1 MGYFDGASTQA
12 QQGNPSAEELEKALA
27 AGYGTNSASFINGR
41 AMIPENCETTMVNVV
56 AELKE
61 DCKLFNTMKTVPV
74 ASTVHEENRR
84 TSHGDYRFL
93 STPEGGKSRATDQ
106 AVARVFYEQKYLQ
119 TFRSITKQMELVRT
133 FEDAYTSEKIAGVET
148 ICKGAEFNMFHG
160 DSVVIPT
167 DWDGF
172 PAAIRK
178 SKNPNII
185 DIRGDSIGTRGESL
199 FDDIA
204 RQVWD
209 RGGDISKAF
218 FPAILAKD
226 IKELFTD
233 RIRMMVKDQQ
243 ATFDQL
249 PDYPT
254 AIGSSIR
261 FSGANTG
268 ADKFF
273 HVKGVVSAAGDPNDR
288 PAAPTSVAGAA
299 LANQSGSKFL
309 TSDVGGYKYTVYA
322 VNPNGISEGTTIGSD
337 AAVTVAANGGIQL
350 IITPNL
356 AKPVTGYIIA
366 RTAKDGSV
374 KMEMV
379 QIGDSGAATTVFV
392 DLNDDLPGTGSMLFL
407 TEKRVT
413 PVFRFGQLLPVST
426 YPLYPTDKAVTP
438 FLVILYGALEVSA
451 PEFCAL
457 VKNIHYEQGL

>member
-12 QQGNPSAEELEKALA
+12 QQGNPSAEELEKALS

-56 AELKE
+56 AALKE

-106 AVARVFYEQKYLQ
+106 AVERVFYEQKYLQ
-119 TFRSITKQMELVRT
+119 TFRSVTKQMEVVRT

-160 DSVVIPT
+160 DAAVVPT

-178 SKNPNII
+178 SKNPNIE
-185 DIRGDSIGTRGESL
+185 DLRGSSIGTKGESL

-204 RQVWD
+204 QRVWD

-218 FPAILAKD
+218 FPSVLARD

-233 RIRMMVKDQQ
+233 RIRMMVKDKQ

-273 HVKGVVSAAGDPNDR
+273 HVKGPVAAAGDPNNR
-288 PAAPTSVAGAA
+288 PVAPTSVAVAA
-299 LANQSGSKFL
+299 LTNQTGSKFL
-309 TSDVGGYKYTVYA
+309 AADTGDYKYKVYS
-322 VNPNGISEGTTIGSD
+322 VNPSGISEGTAPAG
-337 AAVTVAANGGIQL
+337 AATVAANGGIQ
-350 IITPNL
+350 ITITPNTSR
-356 AKPVTGYIIA
+356 PVTGYIIA
-366 RTAKDGSV
+366 RSSKDGDV
-374 KMEMV
+374 LMEMV
-379 QIGDSGAATTVFV
+379 QIGDSGNPTTVFV

-407 TEKRVT
+407 TEQRVT
-413 PVFRFGQLLPVST
+413 PVYRFGQLIPVST
-426 YPLYPTDKAVTP
+426 FPLYPTDKAVTP

-451 PEFCAL
+451 PEFCAS
-457 VKNIHYEQGL
+457 VKNIAYEKGL

>member
-1 MGYFDGASTQA
+1 MGYFDGAATQA
-12 QQGNPSAEELEKALA
+12 KEDPSAEGLLKALE

-61 DCKLFNTMKTVPV
+61 DCKLFNSMKTVPV

-106 AVARVFYEQKYLQ
+106 AVERVFYEQKYLQ
-119 TFRSITKQMELVRT
+119 TFRAVTKQMEVVRT

-160 DSVVIPT
+160 DASVVPT

-178 SKNPNII
+178 SKNPNIM
-185 DIRGDSIGTRGESL
+185 DMRGVSIGTKGEEL
-199 FDDIA
+199 FDEIA
-204 RQVWD
+204 QQVWD

-218 FPAILAKD
+218 YPSILAKD
-226 IKELFTD
+226 VKELFTA
-233 RIRMMVKDQQ
+233 RIRLAVKDHQ
-243 ATFDQL
+243 ATLDQI

-261 FSGANTG
+261 FSGPNVG

-273 HVKGVVSAAGDPNDR
+273 HVKGRVAAAGDPNDR
-288 PAAPTSVAGAA
+288 PAVPTTVAGSA
-299 LANQSGSKFL
+299 LASQPNSKFATADAGDYL
-309 TSDVGGYKYTVYA
+309 YRVHA
-322 VNPNGISEGTTIGSD
+322 VNSYGISEGRDIA

-350 IITPNL
+350 TITPDTSR
-356 AKPVTGYIIA
+356 PVTGFIIC
-366 RTAKDGSV
+366 RSRNGGSDL
-374 KMEMV
+374 MEMV
-379 QIGDSGAATTVFV
+379 QIPASSGATTVFA
-392 DLNDDLPGTGSMLFL
+392 DLNTNLPGTASMLFL
-407 TEKRVT
+407 TEQRVT
-413 PVFRFGQLLPVST
+413 PVYRFGQLLPVST
-426 YPLYPTDKAVTP
+426 YPLYPHDKAVTP
-438 FLVILYGALEVSA
+438 FLVILFGALEVSA

-457 VKNIHYEQGL
+457 VENIAYSKGLY